1 MSLFMRFAAGEGEGG
16 DFVTSNGDEERAL
29 RAVLSKLII
38 VRHQNASHAGSR
50 PELALPSGFYQD
62 TVLANLSPVGW

>member
-1 MSLFMRFAAGEGEGG
+1 MTRARGSHFFRSADVTFYEIRRWRERQRG

-38 VRHQNASHAGSR
+38 VRHQNASHVGSQ
-50 PELALPSGFYQD
+50 PELAL
-62 TVLANLSPVGW
+62 L